1 MHFWHRTSIKQEYR
15 VPPRGLPQRQSEGR
29 TMELKH
35 PGLYASQGELPRS
48 LPPRNRRRPVFS
60 IAGRAFSKLPDAPAR

>member
-35 PGLYASQGELPRS
+35 PGLYASQGELP
-48 LPPRNRRRPVFS
+48 PFF
-60 IAGRAFSKLPDAPAR
+60 ASKK